1 MEICKIFQSITID
14 ESDII
19 KHSQVF
25 NGKEQYKFM
34 SSFIKQVLI
43 VLLSFSSALARVAK
57 VSDQIKCVFQ

>member
-1 MEICKIFQSITID
+1 MEMCMIFQSITID

-25 NGKEQYKFM
+25 NGKEQYKLM
-34 SSFIKQVLI
+34 SSFIRQVLI

>member
-1 MEICKIFQSITID
+1 MEICKIFQLITID

-19 KHSQVF
+19 KHSQVL
-25 NGKEQYKFM
+25 NGKEQYKLM

>member
-1 MEICKIFQSITID
+1 MEMCMIFQSITID

-25 NGKEQYKFM
+25 NGKEQYKLM

-43 VLLSFSSALARVAK
+43 VLYIIAL
-57 VSDQIKCVFQ
+57 